1 MLTVVESVQMR
12 SRQTPRG
19 SMAQSEASSDDEDA
33 LSPKPKTPAEEKGLE
48 DMIQTELRG
57 KEDTAGG
64 SSSGEGQFNTPRIV
78 KTGV

>member
-1 MLTVVESVQMR
+1 MR

-33 LSPKPKTPAEEKGLE
+33 LSPKPPTGEKGQE
-48 DMIQTELRG
+48 EMIQTELRG
-57 KEDTAGG
+57 KGDTAEG
-64 SSSGEGQFNTPRIV
+64 SSDDGGQFNKPRIV